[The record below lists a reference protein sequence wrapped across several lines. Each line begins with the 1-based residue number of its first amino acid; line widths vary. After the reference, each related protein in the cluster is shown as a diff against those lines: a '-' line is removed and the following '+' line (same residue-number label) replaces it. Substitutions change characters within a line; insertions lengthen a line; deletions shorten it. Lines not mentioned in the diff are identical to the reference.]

1 MDYQENAIT
10 IFKNEEFLLM
20 LAAAGAENW
29 YGIDL
34 SEEKAALE
42 SDRSFNAGLASLYGK
57 QVVEWSSGRARITDP
72 YRQMFR
78 TLRDAK
84 VCVILSSAARPD
96 HVRVCY
102 CSGGMAAIV
111 ERRNF
116 SEDELEVSL
125 QSASEWLG
133 DICGSGMLP
142 EAAEDGGGAE
152 LAVHHAELCCSFEL
166 RRVSDEA
173 LLESMDVYEK
183 GIYAETR
190 FGGSISGTE
199 NYSKDRIQ
207 EVLRGWIG
215 GAE

>member
-20 LAAAGAENW
+20 LAAAGAEEW

-57 QVVEWSSGRARITDP
+57 QVVEWNGGRARITDP
-72 YRQMFR
+72 YRQLFR

-84 VCVILSSAARPD
+84 VCIILSSAARPD
-96 HVRVCY
+96 HVKACY
-102 CSGGMAAIV
+102 CSGGMAAEV
-111 ERRNF
+111 ERRSF

-125 QSASEWLG
+125 RSASEWLG
-133 DICGSGMLP
+133 DISGSGMLP
-142 EAAEDGGGAE
+142 EAAEEGGGADIGG
-152 LAVHHAELCCSFEL
+152 HNAELRCSFEL
-166 RRVSDEA
+166 RRVSDGA
-173 LLESMDVYEK
+173 LLESMSVYER
-183 GIYAETR
+183 GLYAETR
-190 FGGSISGTE
+190 FGGGMSGTE
-199 NYSKDRIQ
+199 NYSMDRIL